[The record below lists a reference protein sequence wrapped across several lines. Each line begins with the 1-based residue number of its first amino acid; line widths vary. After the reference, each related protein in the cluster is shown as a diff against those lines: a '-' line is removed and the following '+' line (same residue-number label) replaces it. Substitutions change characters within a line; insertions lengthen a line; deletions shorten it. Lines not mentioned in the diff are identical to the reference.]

1 MAILKHIPIKN
12 RYYSSAVEYLTCQFD
27 EYTNEPVLDEK
38 GRIMERG
45 EYLIEGINCEAD
57 TFGAE
62 CIETNRFYGKNNA
75 VKDVKAHHYII
86 SFDPTDT
93 ITMEEA
99 LEFGKEWLS
108 VFAPGH
114 QAVIAAHPDGH
125 HGSKNMHVHIV
136 MNSVR
141 KYAGVQ
147 EKWHYKPC
155 EWKQGC
161 KHRSTGRMMHHAKKW
176 VMRKCLIQGYEQV
189 DLLTKKHRDDY
200 WVEKRLMKS
209 NAKDG
214 VGATSNRDMIR
225 NTIDKLIPAVKSF
238 EQLVE
243 CLINIYGWNIRVT
256 EKTVTFTMPDMKR
269 GIRGNKLGD
278 GYGKAEL
285 IERIDIAIKEK
296 AIAETKRIA
305 EENARAEAMRIAE
318 TKAKADAEAKENARI
333 GAEKKAAVEK
343 AEQNRK
349 TELSKRNRKLA
360 FEREDI
366 RFECFMANAGSDDW
380 NSDYAKYLMEEKITD
395 YDSKTMEELS
405 VPILTKEEF
414 EQKQIE
420 AMQDVISA
428 KARELWHDALDNI
441 DGIVYPHK
449 WEYLDYLEELRY
461 RKASTI
467 TLKQAKEA
475 ILSFGEF
482 NEMKELESIKE
493 KTRVEEVVL
502 ENTVQAENTE
512 NNAIESAEDTKGR
525 IEPVAAENIVV
536 QENLSTELAV
546 EEQVVK
552 RTLTFA
558 ERAKEIAT
566 FIRDNYRKY
575 DDVPAKVKAELFRFS
590 VDDLQADMKLHSLV
604 LKELN
609 VKMYS
614 SELYDDYMSIVDA
627 TNWKQSSEL
636 QKANYYNNEKRWNK
650 RR

>member
-1 MAILKHIPIKN
+1 MAIIKHIPIKN

-38 GRIMERG
+38 GRIMERE
-45 EYLIEGINCEAD
+45 EYLIEGVNCKVD

-86 SFDPTDT
+86 SFDPTDN

-99 LEFGKEWLS
+99 LAFGKEWLS

-136 MNSVR
+136 FNSVR

-176 VMRKCLIQGYEQV
+176 VMRRCLIQGYEQV

-200 WVEKRLMKS
+200 WVERRLMKS

-214 VGATSNRDMIR
+214 IGVTSNKEMIR

-238 EQLVE
+238 EQLVDY
-243 CLINIYGWNIRVT
+243 LTGIYGWNIRVT
-256 EKTVTFTMPDMKR
+256 DKTVTFTMPDMKR
-269 GIRGNKLGD
+269 GVRGNKLGD

-285 IERIDIAIKEK
+285 IERIDIAVKEK
-296 AIAETKRIA
+296 AAIEAKRIEEEKARLEA
-305 EENARAEAMRIAE
+305 ER
-318 TKAKADAEAKENARI
+318 
-333 GAEKKAAVEK
+333 KAAAEK
-343 AEQNRK
+343 AEMRRK
-349 TELSKRNRKLA
+349 EELSQQKRKLA
-360 FEREDI
+360 FERNSI
-366 RFECFMANAGSDDW
+366 QHKYFMKNANSDDW
-380 NSDYAKYLMEEKITD
+380 NSDYANYLMEEKITD
-395 YDSKTMEELS
+395 YDSKTWEELS

-420 AMQDVISA
+420 KMQEAISE
-428 KARELWHDALDNI
+428 KARELWNDALDNI
-441 DGIVYPHK
+441 DGSAYPNK
-449 WEYLDYLEELRY
+449 WKYLDYLEEIRY
-461 RKASTI
+461 RNVSTL
-467 TLKQAKEA
+467 TLQQVNEPV
-475 ILSFGEF
+475 LSFWEF
-482 NEMKELESIKE
+482 NEMKEHENAMHVESVESVQNVVVDDETEETIAVQPMSTEELEIQEISRPKPI
-493 KTRVEEVVL
+493 VEAVADV
-502 ENTVQAENTE
+502 
-512 NNAIESAEDTKGR
+512 
-525 IEPVAAENIVV
+525 EPVIE
-536 QENLSTELAV
+536 
-546 EEQVVK
+546 
-552 RTLTFA
+552 RPLTIE
-558 ERAKEIAT
+558 ERARVISSK
-566 FIRDNYRKY
+566 IRNNYGRY
-575 DDVPAKVKAELFRFS
+575 DKVPVKVKAELFQFS
-590 VDDLQADMKLHSLV
+590 IDDLQADMKLHSLV

-614 SELYDDYMSIVDA
+614 SELYDDYMSIVDV
-627 TNWKQSSEL
+627 TDEKQSDETRNVNCFSS
-636 QKANYYNNEKRWNK
+636 EKRWN
-650 RR
+650 RSR

>member
-38 GRIMERG
+38 GRIMERE
-45 EYLIEGINCEAD
+45 EYLIEGVNCEVD

-86 SFDPTDT
+86 SFDPTDN

-99 LEFGKEWLS
+99 LAFGKEWLS

-136 MNSVR
+136 FNSVR

-176 VMRKCLIQGYEQV
+176 VMRRCLIQGYEQV

-214 VGATSNRDMIR
+214 IGVTSNKEMIR

-243 CLINIYGWNIRVT
+243 YLTGIYGWNIRVT
-256 EKTVTFTMPDMKR
+256 DKTVTFTMPDMKR
-269 GIRGNKLGD
+269 GIRGNKIGD
-278 GYGKAEL
+278 GYRKAEL
-285 IERIDIAIKEK
+285 IERIDVAVKEK
-296 AIAETKRIA
+296 AALEAKRIA
-305 EENARAEAMRIAE
+305 EENERVEAKRIAE
-318 TKAKADAEAKENARI
+318 AREKVRLEAER
-333 GAEKKAAVEK
+333 KAAAEK
-343 AEQNRK
+343 AEQRRK
-349 TELSKRNRKLA
+349 EELSQQKRKLA
-360 FEREDI
+360 YERNSI
-366 RFECFMANAGSDDW
+366 QHNYFMENANSDDW
-380 NSDYAKYLMEEKITD
+380 NSDYAKYLMAEKIID
-395 YDSKTMEELS
+395 YDSKTLEELYVS
-405 VPILTKEEF
+405 IMTKEEF

-420 AMQDVISA
+420 KMQEAISE
-428 KARELWHDALDNI
+428 KARELWNDALDNI
-441 DGIVYPHK
+441 DGSAYPNK
-449 WEYLDYLEELRY
+449 WKYMDYLEEIRY
-461 RKASTI
+461 RNMSTL
-467 TLKQAKEA
+467 TLQQVNEPV
-475 ILSFGEF
+475 LSFWEF
-482 NEMKELESIKE
+482 NEMKEHENVEATMQVES
-493 KTRVEEVVL
+493 TQDVAVEIVTDNQNNFELDITENVVL
-502 ENTVQAENTE
+502 QENPVVEPLV
-512 NNAIESAEDTKGR
+512 EDTVVVER
-525 IEPVAAENIVV
+525 VIE
-536 QENLSTELAV
+536 
-546 EEQVVK
+546 K
-552 RTLTFA
+552 TLTFE

-566 FIRDNYRKY
+566 FIRNNYGKY
-575 DDVPAKVKAELFRFS
+575 DNVPVKVKAEQFKFS
-590 VDDLQADMKLHSLV
+590 NNDLDTDMELHSLV

-609 VKMYS
+609 EKMYGADS
-614 SELYDDYMSIVDA
+614 FEDYMRIVDA
-627 TNWKQSSEL
+627 TEKKQSDEL
-636 QKANYYNNEKRWNK
+636 QNVDYYSNDKRWN
-650 RR
+650 RSR

>member
-27 EYTNEPVLDEK
+27 EYTNKPVLDEK
-38 GRIMERG
+38 GRIMERE
-45 EYLIEGINCEAD
+45 EYLIEGVNCEVD

-86 SFDPTDT
+86 SFDPTDN

-99 LEFGKEWLS
+99 LAFGKEWLY

-136 MNSVR
+136 FNSVR

-176 VMRKCLIQGYEQV
+176 VMRRCLIQGYEQV

-200 WVEKRLMKS
+200 WVEKRLMQS

-214 VGATSNRDMIR
+214 IGVTSNKEMIR

-238 EQLVE
+238 EQLME
-243 CLINIYGWNIRVT
+243 YLTGIYGWNIRVT
-256 EKTVTFTMPDMKR
+256 DKTVTFTMPDMKR

-285 IERIDIAIKEK
+285 IERIDVAVKEK
-296 AIAETKRIA
+296 AALESKRIA
-305 EENARAEAMRIAE
+305 EEKARLEAER
-318 TKAKADAEAKENARI
+318 
-333 GAEKKAAVEK
+333 KAAAEK
-343 AEQNRK
+343 AEQRRK
-349 TELSKRNRKLA
+349 EELSQKKRKLA
-360 FEREDI
+360 FERNSI
-366 RFECFMANAGSDDW
+366 QHNYFMENANSDDW
-380 NSDYAKYLMEEKITD
+380 NSDYAKYLMAEKITD
-395 YDSKTMEELS
+395 YDSKTLEELS
-405 VPILTKEEF
+405 VSILTKEEF

-420 AMQDVISA
+420 KMQEAITE
-428 KARELWHDALDNI
+428 KARELWYEALNSI
-441 DGIVYPHK
+441 DGVVYSHK
-449 WEYLDYLEELRY
+449 WEYLDYLEEIRF
-461 RKASTI
+461 RRVSTL
-467 TLKQAKEA
+467 TLQQVKEP
-475 ILSFGEF
+475 ILSFWEF
-482 NEMKELESIKE
+482 NERMEQESAMPVESVDSVQNVGVKE
-493 KTRVEEVVL
+493 KTEEPMVIEV
-502 ENTVQAENTE
+502 AD
-512 NNAIESAEDTKGR
+512 IESA
-525 IEPVAAENIVV
+525 IERP
-536 QENLSTELAV
+536 
-546 EEQVVK
+546 
-552 RTLTFA
+552 LTIE
-558 ERAKEIAT
+558 ERAREISLI
-566 FIRDNYRKY
+566 IRNNYGRY
-575 DDVPAKVKAELFRFS
+575 DQVPVKVKAELFQFS
-590 VDDLQADMKLHSLV
+590 IDDLQADMKLHSLV

-614 SELYDDYMSIVDA
+614 SELYDDYMSVVDA
-627 TNWKQSSEL
+627 TDKKKQKEMRSI
-636 QKANYYNNEKRWNK
+636 NYYNSEKRWN
-650 RR
+650 RSR

>member
-38 GRIMERG
+38 GRITERE
-45 EYLIEGINCEAD
+45 EYLIEGANCEVD

-62 CIETNRFYGKNNA
+62 CIEINRFYGKNNA

-86 SFDPTDT
+86 SFDPTDN

-99 LEFGKEWLS
+99 LAFGKEWLS

-136 MNSVR
+136 FNSVR

-161 KHRSTGRMMHHAKKW
+161 KHRSTGRMMHNAKKW
-176 VMRKCLIQGYEQV
+176 VMRRCLIQGYEQV

-214 VGATSNRDMIR
+214 IGATSNKEIIR
-225 NTIDKLIPAVKSF
+225 NTIDKFIPAVKSF

-243 CLINIYGWNIRVT
+243 CLTNIYGWNIRVT
-256 EKTVTFTMPDMKR
+256 DKTVTFTMPDMKR

-285 IERIDIAIKEK
+285 IERIDVAVKEK
-296 AIAETKRIA
+296 AALEAKRIA
-305 EENARAEAMRIAE
+305 EENERAEAKRIAE
-318 TKAKADAEAKENARI
+318 AKAKAEAEAREKARLE
-333 GAEKKAAVEK
+333 AERKAAAEK
-343 AEQNRK
+343 AEQRRK
-349 TELSKRNRKLA
+349 EELSQQKRKLA
-360 FEREDI
+360 FERNSI
-366 RFECFMANAGSDDW
+366 QHNYFMENANSDDW
-380 NSDYAKYLMEEKITD
+380 NSDYAKYLMAEKITD
-395 YDSKTMEELS
+395 YDSKTLEELS
-405 VPILTKEEF
+405 VSILTKEEF

-420 AMQDVISA
+420 KMQAAISE
-428 KARELWHDALDNI
+428 KARELWNDALSNI
-441 DGIVYPHK
+441 DGTVYSNK
-449 WEYLDYLEELRY
+449 WEYLDYLEEIRF
-461 RKASTI
+461 RRVSTL
-467 TLKQAKEA
+467 TLQQVKEP
-475 ILSFGEF
+475 ILSFVEF
-482 NEMKELESIKE
+482 NEMKDRENVKSVVQVESTQDVVVEIVTDNQNNFELDITEN
-493 KTRVEEVVL
+493 VVL
-502 ENTVQAENTE
+502 EKNPVV
-512 NNAIESAEDTKGR
+512 ESAVEDAVVVER
-525 IEPVAAENIVV
+525 VIEKA
-536 QENLSTELAV
+536 LTV
-546 EEQVVK
+546 E
-552 RTLTFA
+552 

-566 FIRDNYRKY
+566 FIRDNYGKY
-575 DDVPAKVKAELFRFS
+575 DNVPVKVKVEQFQFS
-590 VDDLQADMKLHSLV
+590 NDDLDADMELHSLV

-609 VKMYS
+609 EKMYGADS
-614 SELYDDYMSIVDA
+614 FEDYMRIVDA
-627 TNWKQSSEL
+627 TEKKQSDESRNVECYSND
-636 QKANYYNNEKRWNK
+636 KCWKRS
-650 RR
+650 R

>member
-38 GRIMERG
+38 GRIMERE
-45 EYLIEGINCEAD
+45 EYLIEGVNCEVD

-62 CIETNRFYGKNNA
+62 CIETNRLYGKNNA

-86 SFDPTDT
+86 SFDPTDN

-99 LEFGKEWLS
+99 LAFGKEWLS

-136 MNSVR
+136 FNSVR

-176 VMRKCLIQGYEQV
+176 VMRRCLIQGYEQV

-200 WVEKRLMKS
+200 WVERRLMKS

-214 VGATSNRDMIR
+214 IGVTSNKEMIR

-238 EQLVE
+238 EQLVDY
-243 CLINIYGWNIRVT
+243 LTGIYGWNIRVT
-256 EKTVTFTMPDMKR
+256 DKTVTFTMPDMKR

-285 IERIDIAIKEK
+285 IERIDAAVKEK
-296 AIAETKRIA
+296 AALEAKRIA
-305 EENARAEAMRIAE
+305 EENERAEATRIAE
-318 TKAKADAEAKENARI
+318 AKAKAEAEAREKAKIE
-333 GAEKKAAVEK
+333 AERKAAAER
-343 AEQNRK
+343 AEQRRK
-349 TELSKRNRKLA
+349 EELSQQKRKLA
-360 FEREDI
+360 FERNSI
-366 RFECFMANAGSDDW
+366 QHNYFMENAYSDDW
-380 NSDYAKYLMEEKITD
+380 SSDYAKYLMAEKITD
-395 YDSKTMEELS
+395 YDSKTLEELS
-405 VPILTKEEF
+405 VSIMTKEEF

-420 AMQDVISA
+420 KMQEAISEN
-428 KARELWHDALDNI
+428 ARELWNDVLNNI
-441 DGIVYPHK
+441 DGIVYSHK
-449 WEYLDYLEELRY
+449 WEYLDYLEEMRY
-461 RKASTI
+461 RKSSTL
-467 TLKQAKEA
+467 TLQQVKEP
-475 ILSFGEF
+475 ILSFVEF
-482 NEMKELESIKE
+482 SEKVERESVEATMQVESTQDVAVEVATDAQKDFELDVTENDVVHKNPVVEPVVEDTVVVERVIE
-493 KTRVEEVVL
+493 KTL
-502 ENTVQAENTE
+502 T
-512 NNAIESAEDTKGR
+512 IE
-525 IEPVAAENIVV
+525 
-536 QENLSTELAV
+536 
-546 EEQVVK
+546 
-552 RTLTFA
+552 

-566 FIRDNYRKY
+566 FIRKNYGKY
-575 DDVPAKVKAELFRFS
+575 DNVPVKVKAEQFQFS
-590 VDDLQADMKLHSLV
+590 NDDLDADMELRSLV

-609 VKMYS
+609 EKMYGADS
-614 SELYDDYMSIVDA
+614 FEDYMRIVDA
-627 TNWKQSSEL
+627 TEKKQSDESRNVECYSND
-636 QKANYYNNEKRWNK
+636 KCWKRS
-650 RR
+650 R

>member
-27 EYTNEPVLDEK
+27 EYTNEPILDEK
-38 GRIMERG
+38 GRIVERE
-45 EYLIEGINCEAD
+45 EYLIEGVNCEVD

-86 SFDPTDT
+86 SFDPTDN
-93 ITMEEA
+93 ITMAEA
-99 LEFGKEWLS
+99 LAFGKEWLS

-136 MNSVR
+136 FNSVR

-176 VMRKCLIQGYEQV
+176 VMRRCLIQGYEQV

-200 WVEKRLMKS
+200 WVEKRLMQS

-214 VGATSNRDMIR
+214 IGVTSNKEMIR

-243 CLINIYGWNIRVT
+243 YLTGIYGWNIRVT
-256 EKTVTFTMPDMKR
+256 DKTVTFTMPDMKR

-285 IERIDIAIKEK
+285 IERIDVAVKEK
-296 AIAETKRIA
+296 AALEAKRIA
-305 EENARAEAMRIAE
+305 EEKARLEAER
-318 TKAKADAEAKENARI
+318 
-333 GAEKKAAVEK
+333 KAAAEK
-343 AEQNRK
+343 AEQRRK
-349 TELSKRNRKLA
+349 EELSQQKRKLA
-360 FEREDI
+360 FERNSI
-366 RFECFMANAGSDDW
+366 QHNYFMENANSDDW
-380 NSDYAKYLMEEKITD
+380 NSDYAKYLMAEKITD
-395 YDSKTMEELS
+395 YDSKTLEELS

-420 AMQDVISA
+420 KMQEVISE
-428 KARELWHDALDNI
+428 KARELWYEALNSI
-441 DGIVYPHK
+441 DGVEYSHK
-449 WEYLDYLEELRY
+449 WEYLDYLEEIRF
-461 RKASTI
+461 RRVSTL
-467 TLKQAKEA
+467 TLQQVKEP
-475 ILSFGEF
+475 ILSFWEF
-482 NEMKELESIKE
+482 NERIEQESAMPVESVDSVQNVGVKE
-493 KTRVEEVVL
+493 KTEEPMVKEV
-502 ENTVQAENTE
+502 AD
-512 NNAIESAEDTKGR
+512 IESA
-525 IEPVAAENIVV
+525 IERP
-536 QENLSTELAV
+536 
-546 EEQVVK
+546 
-552 RTLTFA
+552 LTIE
-558 ERAKEIAT
+558 ERAREISLM
-566 FIRDNYRKY
+566 IRNNYGRY
-575 DDVPAKVKAELFRFS
+575 DKVPVKVKAELFQFS
-590 VDDLQADMKLHSLV
+590 IDDLQADMKLHSLV

-614 SELYDDYMSIVDA
+614 SELYDDYMSVVDA
-627 TNWKQSSEL
+627 TDKKKLKEERSI
-636 QKANYYNNEKRWNK
+636 NYYSSEKRWN
-650 RR
+650 RSR

>member
-38 GRIMERG
+38 GRIVERE
-45 EYLIEGINCEAD
+45 EYLIEGVNCEVD

-86 SFDPTDT
+86 SFDPTDN

-99 LEFGKEWLS
+99 LAFGKEWLS

-114 QAVIAAHPDGH
+114 QALIAAHPDGH

-136 MNSVR
+136 FNSVR

-161 KHRSTGRMMHHAKKW
+161 KHRSTGRMMHNAKRW
-176 VMRKCLIQGYEQV
+176 VMRRCLIQGYEQV

-200 WVEKRLMKS
+200 WVEKRLMQS

-214 VGATSNRDMIR
+214 IGVTSNKEMIR
-225 NTIDKLIPAVKSF
+225 NTIDKLIPAVESF
-238 EQLVE
+238 EQLVDY
-243 CLINIYGWNIRVT
+243 LTGIYGWNIRVT
-256 EKTVTFTMPDMKR
+256 DKTVTFTMPDMKR

-285 IERIDIAIKEK
+285 IERIDVAVKEK
-296 AIAETKRIA
+296 AALETKRIA
-305 EENARAEAMRIAE
+305 EENERAEAKRIAE
-318 TKAKADAEAKENARI
+318 AKAKAEAEAREKARL
-333 GAEKKAAVEK
+333 EEERKTAAEK
-343 AEQNRK
+343 AEQRRK
-349 TELSKRNRKLA
+349 EELSQQKRKLA
-360 FEREDI
+360 FERNSI
-366 RFECFMANAGSDDW
+366 QHNYFMENANSDDW
-380 NSDYAKYLMEEKITD
+380 NSDYAKYLMAEKITD
-395 YDSKTMEELS
+395 YDSKTLEELS

-420 AMQDVISA
+420 KMQEAISE
-428 KARELWHDALDNI
+428 KARELWNDALSNI
-441 DGIVYPHK
+441 DGTVYSNK
-449 WEYLDYLEELRY
+449 WEYLDYLEEIRF
-461 RKASTI
+461 RKASTL
-467 TLKQAKEA
+467 TLQQVKEP
-475 ILSFGEF
+475 ILSFVEF
-482 NEMKELESIKE
+482 NEMKERENAKSVVQVES
-493 KTRVEEVVL
+493 TQDVAVEIVTDNQNNFELDITENVVL
-502 ENTVQAENTE
+502 EENPVV
-512 NNAIESAEDTKGR
+512 ESAVEDAVVVER
-525 IEPVAAENIVV
+525 VIEKA
-536 QENLSTELAV
+536 LTV
-546 EEQVVK
+546 E
-552 RTLTFA
+552 

-566 FIRDNYRKY
+566 FIRDNYGKY
-575 DDVPAKVKAELFRFS
+575 DNVPVKVKAEQFRFS
-590 VDDLQADMKLHSLV
+590 INDLGADMKLHSLV

-609 VKMYS
+609 ERMYS

-627 TNWKQSSEL
+627 TDKKQSDEM
-636 QKANYYNNEKRWNK
+636 QNVDYYSNDKRWN
-650 RR
+650 RSR

>member
-38 GRIMERG
+38 GRITERE
-45 EYLIEGINCEAD
+45 EYLIEGANCEVD

-62 CIETNRFYGKNNA
+62 CIEINRFYGKNNA

-86 SFDPTDT
+86 SFDPTDN

-99 LEFGKEWLS
+99 LAFGKEWLS

-136 MNSVR
+136 FNSVR

-161 KHRSTGRMMHHAKKW
+161 KHRSTGRMMHNAKKW
-176 VMRKCLIQGYEQV
+176 VMRRCLIQGYEQV

-214 VGATSNRDMIR
+214 IGATSNKEIIR
-225 NTIDKLIPAVKSF
+225 NTIDKFIPAVKSF

-243 CLINIYGWNIRVT
+243 CLTNIYGWNIRVT
-256 EKTVTFTMPDMKR
+256 DKTVTFTMQDMKR
-269 GIRGNKLGD
+269 GVRGNKLGD

-285 IERIDIAIKEK
+285 IERIDIAVKEK
-296 AIAETKRIA
+296 AAIESKRIA

-318 TKAKADAEAKENARI
+318 AKSKAEAEAREKVRI
-333 GAEKKAAVEK
+333 EAERKTAVEK
-343 AEQNRK
+343 AEQRRK
-349 TELSKRNRKLA
+349 EELSQKKRKLA
-360 FEREDI
+360 FERNSI
-366 RFECFMANAGSDDW
+366 QHNYFMENANSDDW
-380 NSDYAKYLMEEKITD
+380 NSDYAKYLMAEKITD
-395 YDSKTMEELS
+395 YDSKTLEELS
-405 VPILTKEEF
+405 VSILTKEEF

-420 AMQDVISA
+420 KMQEAISE
-428 KARELWHDALDNI
+428 KARELWNDALSNI
-441 DGIVYPHK
+441 DGTVYSNK
-449 WEYLDYLEELRY
+449 WEYLDYLEEIRF
-461 RKASTI
+461 RRVSTL
-467 TLKQAKEA
+467 TLQQVKEP
-475 ILSFGEF
+475 ILSFVEF
-482 NEMKELESIKE
+482 NEMKDRENVKSVVQVESTQDVVVEIVTDNQNNFELDITEN
-493 KTRVEEVVL
+493 VVL
-502 ENTVQAENTE
+502 EKNPVV
-512 NNAIESAEDTKGR
+512 ESAVEDAVVVER
-525 IEPVAAENIVV
+525 VIEKA
-536 QENLSTELAV
+536 LTV
-546 EEQVVK
+546 E
-552 RTLTFA
+552 

-566 FIRDNYRKY
+566 FIRDNYGKY
-575 DDVPAKVKAELFRFS
+575 DNVPVKVKVEQFRFS
-590 VDDLQADMKLHSLV
+590 INDLGADMKLHLLV

-609 VKMYS
+609 EKMYS

-627 TNWKQSSEL
+627 IDKMQSDE
-636 QKANYYNNEKRWNK
+636 NVDYYSNDKRWN
-650 RR
+650 RSR

>member
-1 MAILKHIPIKN
+1 MAIIKHIPIKN

-38 GRIMERG
+38 GRIMERE
-45 EYLIEGINCEAD
+45 EYLIEGANCEVD

-86 SFDPTDT
+86 SFDPTDN

-99 LEFGKEWLS
+99 LAFGKEWLS

-136 MNSVR
+136 FNSVR

-161 KHRSTGRMMHHAKKW
+161 KHRSTGRMMHNAKKW
-176 VMRKCLIQGYEQV
+176 VMRRCLIQGYEQV

-200 WVEKRLMKS
+200 WVEKRLMQS

-214 VGATSNRDMIR
+214 IGVTSNKEMIR

-243 CLINIYGWNIRVT
+243 YLTGIYGWNIRVT
-256 EKTVTFTMPDMKR
+256 DKTVTFTMPDMKR

-285 IERIDIAIKEK
+285 IERIDVAVKEK
-296 AIAETKRIA
+296 AALEAKRIA
-305 EENARAEAMRIAE
+305 EEKARLEAER
-318 TKAKADAEAKENARI
+318 
-333 GAEKKAAVEK
+333 KAAAEK
-343 AEQNRK
+343 AEQRRK
-349 TELSKRNRKLA
+349 EELSQQKRKLA
-360 FEREDI
+360 FERNSI
-366 RFECFMANAGSDDW
+366 QHNYFMENANSDDW
-380 NSDYAKYLMEEKITD
+380 NSDYAKYLMAEKITD
-395 YDSKTMEELS
+395 YDSKTLEELS
-405 VPILTKEEF
+405 VSILTKEEF

-420 AMQDVISA
+420 KMQEEISE
-428 KARELWHDALDNI
+428 KARELWYEALNSI
-441 DGIVYPHK
+441 DGMVYSHK
-449 WEYLDYLEELRY
+449 WEYLEYLEKMMY
-461 RKASTI
+461 RKVSTL
-467 TLKQAKEA
+467 TLQQVKEP
-475 ILSFGEF
+475 ILSFWEF
-482 NEMKELESIKE
+482 NERMEQESAMPVESVDSVQNVGVKE
-493 KTRVEEVVL
+493 KTEEPMVKEV
-502 ENTVQAENTE
+502 AD
-512 NNAIESAEDTKGR
+512 IESA
-525 IEPVAAENIVV
+525 IERP
-536 QENLSTELAV
+536 
-546 EEQVVK
+546 
-552 RTLTFA
+552 LTIE
-558 ERAKEIAT
+558 ERAREISLM
-566 FIRDNYRKY
+566 IRNNYGRY
-575 DDVPAKVKAELFRFS
+575 DKVPVKVKAELFQFS
-590 VDDLQADMKLHSLV
+590 IDDLQADMKLHSLV

-614 SELYDDYMSIVDA
+614 SELYDDYMSVVDA
-627 TNWKQSSEL
+627 TDKKKSGESQNVDCYS
-636 QKANYYNNEKRWNK
+636 NEKRWN
-650 RR
+650 RSR

>member
-38 GRIMERG
+38 GRIMERE
-45 EYLIEGINCEAD
+45 EYLIEGVNCEAD

-75 VKDVKAHHYII
+75 AKDVKAHHYII
-86 SFDPTDT
+86 SFDPTDN

-99 LEFGKEWLS
+99 LAFGKEWLS
-108 VFAPGH
+108 VFAPEH

-136 MNSVR
+136 LNSVR

-176 VMRKCLIQGYEQV
+176 IMRKCLLQGYEQV

-200 WVEKRLMKS
+200 WVQKRLMKS

-214 VGATSNRDMIR
+214 IGATSNKEIIR
-225 NTIDKLIPAVKSF
+225 NTIDKFIPAVKSF

-243 CLINIYGWNIRVT
+243 CLTNIYGWNIRVT
-256 EKTVTFTMPDMKR
+256 DKTVTFTMPDMKR
-269 GIRGNKLGD
+269 GVRGNKLGD

-285 IERIDIAIKEK
+285 IERIDVAVKEK
-296 AIAETKRIA
+296 AVIEAKRIA
-305 EENARAEAMRIAE
+305 EENARAEAKRIDE
-318 TKAKADAEAKENARI
+318 EKAKAEAEAREKVRI
-333 GAEKKAAVEK
+333 EAEIKAAAEK
-343 AEQNRK
+343 AEQRRK
-349 TELSKRNRKLA
+349 EELSQKKKKLA
-360 FEREDI
+360 FERNNI
-366 RFECFMANAGSDDW
+366 QFEYFMANAGSDDW

-405 VPILTKEEF
+405 VPILTKDEF

-428 KARELWHDALDNI
+428 KARELWNDALNSI
-441 DGIVYPHK
+441 DGIVYSHK
-449 WEYLDYLEELRY
+449 WEYLDYLEEMRY
-461 RKASTI
+461 RKASTL
-467 TLKQAKEA
+467 TLQQVKEP
-475 ILSFGEF
+475 ILSFEEF
-482 NEMKELESIKE
+482 NERMERQSAMPVESVESIQN
-493 KTRVEEVVL
+493 VV
-502 ENTVQAENTE
+502 
-512 NNAIESAEDTKGR
+512 
-525 IEPVAAENIVV
+525 
-536 QENLSTELAV
+536 V
-546 EEQVVK
+546 EEQVEIIIGAEPKSAEELEVK
-552 RTLTFA
+552 DISTPKPTVEEVTVVEPVIERPLTIE
-558 ERAKEIAT
+558 ERVRVISSEI
-566 FIRDNYRKY
+566 RNNYGRY
-575 DDVPAKVKAELFRFS
+575 DKVPVKVKAELFQFS
-590 VDDLQADMKLHSLV
+590 TDDLQADMKLHSLV

-614 SELYDDYMSIVDA
+614 SELYDDYMSIVDV
-627 TNWKQSSEL
+627 TEKKQSDEL
-636 QKANYYNNEKRWNK
+636 QIVDYYGNEKRWN
-650 RR
+650 RSR

>member
-38 GRIMERG
+38 GRIMERE
-45 EYLIEGINCEAD
+45 EYLIEGVNCGVE

-86 SFDPTDT
+86 SFDPTDN
-93 ITMEEA
+93 ITMEKA
-99 LEFGKEWLS
+99 LAFGKEWLS

-136 MNSVR
+136 FNSVR

-176 VMRKCLIQGYEQV
+176 VMRRCLIQGYEQV

-200 WVEKRLMKS
+200 WVEKRLMQA

-214 VGATSNRDMIR
+214 IGVTSNKEMIR

-243 CLINIYGWNIRVT
+243 YLTGIYGWNIRVT
-256 EKTVTFTMPDMKR
+256 DKTVTFTMPDMKR

-285 IERIDIAIKEK
+285 IERIDVAVKEK
-296 AIAETKRIA
+296 AALEAKRIA
-305 EENARAEAMRIAE
+305 EENERAEAKRIAE
-318 TKAKADAEAKENARI
+318 AKAKAEAEAREKTRLE
-333 GAEKKAAVEK
+333 AERKAAAEK
-343 AEQNRK
+343 AEQRRK
-349 TELSKRNRKLA
+349 EELSQQKRKLA
-360 FEREDI
+360 FERNSI
-366 RFECFMANAGSDDW
+366 QHNYFMENANSDDW
-380 NSDYAKYLMEEKITD
+380 NSDYAKYLMAEKITD
-395 YDSKTMEELS
+395 YDSKTLEELS

-420 AMQDVISA
+420 KMQEAISE
-428 KARELWHDALDNI
+428 KARELWNDALSNI
-441 DGIVYPHK
+441 DGTVYSNK
-449 WEYLDYLEELRY
+449 WEYLDYLEEIRF
-461 RKASTI
+461 RRVSTL
-467 TLKQAKEA
+467 TLQQVKEP
-475 ILSFGEF
+475 ILSFVEF
-482 NEMKELESIKE
+482 NEMKERENVMHVESVESVQNVVVDEETEETIAVQPKSTEKLEIQEISRTKPI
-493 KTRVEEVVL
+493 VEAVADV
-502 ENTVQAENTE
+502 
-512 NNAIESAEDTKGR
+512 
-525 IEPVAAENIVV
+525 EPVIE
-536 QENLSTELAV
+536 
-546 EEQVVK
+546 
-552 RTLTFA
+552 RPLTIE
-558 ERAKEIAT
+558 ERARVISSEI
-566 FIRDNYRKY
+566 RKNYGRY
-575 DDVPAKVKAELFRFS
+575 DKVPVKVKAELFQFFI
-590 VDDLQADMKLHSLV
+590 DDLQTDMKLHSLV

-614 SELYDDYMSIVDA
+614 SELYDDYMSVVDVTDKKPIEVQIV
-627 TNWKQSSEL
+627 
-636 QKANYYNNEKRWNK
+636 NYYNNEKRWN
-650 RR
+650 RSR